1 MRQRCEVCEN
11 FRPETEFEGDRNT
24 AIVMFDSRPVLLC
37 VAHARIAQNSGVTS
51 FEGLREH
58 YGTGRRS
65 FVPRR
70 SRDGAPL
77 ADDSRRSRGRRASD
91 GRKLTGSTE

>member
-24 AIVMFDSRPVLLC
+24 VTVTLDSRTVLLC
-37 VAHARIAQNSGVTS
+37 VAHARIAQNSEVTS
-51 FEGLREH
+51 FEGLREL
-58 YGTGRRS
+58 YGSGRRS

-70 SRDGAPL
+70 GRDSTTA
-77 ADDSRRSRGRRASD
+77 ADDKRRSVGRRARD
-91 GRKLTGSTE
+91 VRKTASSSE